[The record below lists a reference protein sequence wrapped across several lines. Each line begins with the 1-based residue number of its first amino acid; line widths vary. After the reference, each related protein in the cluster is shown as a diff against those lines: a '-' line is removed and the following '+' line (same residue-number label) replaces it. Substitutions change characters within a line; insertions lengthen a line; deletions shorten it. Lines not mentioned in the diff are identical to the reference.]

1 MENEVDYPKLKK
13 TENEFLNEKD
23 IENIQ
28 GTLSYDDKLKLD
40 KMIKPLKD
48 EKEIYRKRKN
58 AIESFSYFDKNNNGL
73 IKETEFK
80 KILTLMG
87 INKNEKIEYF
97 LERASYEGNGFIN
110 YIEFVNFML
119 PLISEIKEKINIEND
134 PNDLK
139 DLNYIINP
147 EMPKVNKN
155 EIITSKVDLNPEGP
169 NSEIYKKQIL
179 KGQKILI
186 VMTYQGPS
194 CNIEKLF
201 KNEDNKTLKE
211 AANHFGIGLVTV
223 NNYDDAINEITK
235 EENGKCPYY
244 ACWIINSD
252 YERSKTKEFLE
263 LLAIF
268 WINGG
273 AVVLFSDNAPFI
285 IETNIFLSMISL
297 WMAIILDK
305 KKFME
310 MIQVYY

>member
-1 MENEVDYPKLKK
+1 
-13 TENEFLNEKD
+13 
-23 IENIQ
+23 
-28 GTLSYDDKLKLD
+28 
-40 KMIKPLKD
+40 
-48 EKEIYRKRKN
+48 
-58 AIESFSYFDKNNNGL
+58 
-73 IKETEFK
+73 
-80 KILTLMG
+80 MG

-134 PNDLK
+134 PKDLK

-244 ACWIINSD
+244 ACWIMNSD
-252 YERSKTKEFLE
+252 KEK
-263 LLAIF
+263 
-268 WINGG
+268 N
-273 AVVLFSDNAPFI
+273 
-285 IETNIFLSMISL
+285 
-297 WMAIILDK
+297 
-305 KKFME
+305 
-310 MIQVYY
+310 Y